1 MFSDEVSRR
10 EQVGDWLRRSSL
22 LLLSLT
28 LVLSSFTFR
37 WVLIRRGPVNVYEEF
52 SDLLLYISDIPLI
65 AAVVFFVVAYC
76 VDHKPLRTGPWYMTV
91 PALILVILSLLSSL
105 WAMRPEL
112 ALEMGFRTL
121 LLFGVYLI
129 ALNTAGRN
137 RLLVFILM
145 AGLALQSSVA
155 VAQFINQ
162 GYLGLPFLGE
172 LPRSGG
178 AHGRMSGLNFNPN
191 TLGGFLA
198 FILPVVFAFYLRYS
212 RTKVAYIST
221 LAVLALGTAGLIV
234 TGSHMDWIGW
244 IFGLALMLFLI
255 FKARPR
261 IFPLRNIAVAL
272 LVMAC
277 VWGFFAVRNPEV
289 FTYRFAPLFTSVS
302 SEAGSAEA
310 GEGAEQ
316 GIVSKLDRYVL
327 TGRLKQISE
336 SRQLI
341 KEHLWSGVGAGNY
354 ALAFQYYVDRQGP
367 PWPIHIVPLLVIGEL
382 GVVGGIC
389 WFMLVLSPFVYLV
402 ANRKRVGKDAMLLG
416 WSGTLLAVAIVS
428 LMDYFTWARQEGWIF
443 FWATLGFWAG
453 YAAQLPERVPE

>member
-1 MFSDEVSRR
+1 MFSISTEGGRR
-10 EQVGDWLRRSSL
+10 EQAGKWLRRSSL
-22 LLLSLT
+22 VLLSLT

-37 WVLIRRGPVNVYEEF
+37 WVLIGRYPF
-52 SDLLLYISDIPLI
+52 SVLYVSDIPMIVTVGLFI
-65 AAVVFFVVAYC
+65 LAHYF
-76 VDHKPLRTGPWYMTV
+76 DRKPLKTGPWYMTV
-91 PALILVILSLLSSL
+91 PALILVILSLFGTF
-105 WAMRPEL
+105 WAVSPKL
-112 ALEMGFRTL
+112 AMGTGLRTL
-121 LLFGVYLI
+121 LLFGVYLL
-129 ALNTAGRN
+129 ALNTAGRS
-137 RLLVFILM
+137 RLFVVILM
-145 AGLALQSSVA
+145 AGLVLQSSVA

-172 LPRSGG
+172 LPRNW
-178 AHGRMSGLNFNPN
+178 ANGRVSGLNFNPN

-198 FILPVVFAFYLRYS
+198 FIMPVVFGFYLRYS
-212 RTKVAYIST
+212 QTKAAYIST

-261 IFPLRNIAVAL
+261 TFPLRSLALAL

-277 VWGFFAVRNPEV
+277 VWGVFALRNPEV
-289 FTYRFAPLFTSVS
+289 FTYRFAPLFTSGSSEAGS
-302 SEAGSAEA
+302 SEAGSAEV
-310 GEGAEQ
+310 GGQAERST
-316 GIVSKLDRYVL
+316 ISKLDRYVF
-327 TGRLKQISE
+327 TKRLKQISE

-341 KEHLWSGVGAGNY
+341 KEHPWGGVGAGNY
-354 ALAFQYYVDRQGP
+354 ALAFHYLVRP
-367 PWPIHIVPLLVIGEL
+367 RPRWPIHNVPLLVTGEL

-389 WFMLVLSPFVYLV
+389 WLMLVLSPFVYLV

-416 WSGTLLAVAIVS
+416 WSGTLLAIAIVS

-453 YAAQLPERVPE
+453 YAAQLPERAPK